1 MMDEKMLKQFRKE
14 LLWTRV
20 LCIISC
26 IMMVTVL
33 VGGFLF
39 YQKTQ
44 EYEWQLK
51 KYAGDVKEHSEEIE
65 LALNQVAQ
73 LDMDVLNDT
82 IRETLK
88 VIQAVDW
95 EMLNKNIDSVD
106 WATLSKQLNDLDV
119 AAINAAIDGLDT
131 EEITQALE
139 NLNNGVDKLKKAVD
153 AITALGDKIGGI
165 FK

>member
-1 MMDEKMLKQFRKE
+1 MDEMMLKKFRRE
-14 LLWTRV
+14 LLWTRI
-20 LCIISC
+20 LCVISC
-26 IMMVTVL
+26 LLMVAVL

-51 KYAGDVKEHSEEIE
+51 KYAEDVKEHSEEIE
-65 LALNQVAQ
+65 MALNQVAL

-95 EMLNKNIDSVD
+95 EMLNENIDSVD
-106 WATLSKQLNDLDV
+106 WAMLSKQLSELDV
-119 AAINAAIDGLDT
+119 KAINDAIDGLDT

-139 NLNNGVDKLKKAVD
+139 NLNNGVDKLKKAVE
-153 AITALGDKIGGI
+153 ALTVIGDKIGGY
-165 FK
+165 FR

>member
-1 MMDEKMLKQFRKE
+1 MDEKMVTKLRRD
-14 LLWTRV
+14 LLWTRIFCV
-20 LCIISC
+20 ITWLL
-26 IMMVTVL
+26 MAVVL

-39 YQKTQ
+39 YQKTR

-51 KYAGDVKEHSEEIE
+51 KYAEDVKEHSEEIE
-65 LALNQVAQ
+65 IALNQVAQ
-73 LDMDVLNDT
+73 LDMDALNDT

-95 EMLNKNIDSVD
+95 EMLNENIDSVD
-106 WATLSKQLNDLDV
+106 WATLSKQLNELDI

-139 NLNNGVDKLKKAVD
+139 NLNNGIDKLKKAVD
-153 AITALGDKIGGI
+153 AINALGDKIGGI

>member
-1 MMDEKMLKQFRKE
+1 MDEKMLKKFRRE

-20 LCIISC
+20 LCATSC
-26 IMMVTVL
+26 LLMVAVL

-44 EYEWQLK
+44 EYQWQLNA
-51 KYAGDVKEHSEEIE
+51 YVEDVKEHSEEIE
-65 LALNQVAQ
+65 TALNQMAL

-82 IRETLK
+82 LKETLK
-88 VIQAVDW
+88 AIQAVDW
-95 EMLNKNIDSVD
+95 EMLNENIDSVD
-106 WATLSKQLNDLDV
+106 WAMLSKQLNELDIK
-119 AAINAAIDGLDT
+119 AINDAIDGLDT

-139 NLNNGVDKLKKAVD
+139 NLNNGVDKLKKTVEALT
-153 AITALGDKIGGI
+153 AIGDKIGGY

>member
-1 MMDEKMLKQFRKE
+1 MDEKMVKKLQRQ

-20 LCIISC
+20 LSVISC
-26 IMMVTVL
+26 LLMVAVL
-33 VGGFLF
+33 AGGFLF

-51 KYAGDVKEHSEEIE
+51 KYDEDIREHSEEIE
-65 LALNQVAQ
+65 TALNQVAL

-82 IRETLK
+82 LKETLK
-88 VIQAVDW
+88 AIQAVDW
-95 EMLNKNIDSVD
+95 EMLNDNIDSVD
-106 WATLSKQLNDLDV
+106 WAKLSEQLSGLDV
-119 AAINAAIDGLDT
+119 KAINDAVEGLDT

-139 NLNNGVDKLKKAVD
+139 NLNNGVDKLKKTVELLNT
-153 AITALGDKIGGI
+153 IGDKIGGY

>member
-1 MMDEKMLKQFRKE
+1 MDEKMVKKLRRD
-14 LLWTRV
+14 LLWTRIFCV
-20 LCIISC
+20 ITWLL
-26 IMMVTVL
+26 MAAVL

-39 YQKTQ
+39 YQKTR

-51 KYAGDVKEHSEEIE
+51 KYAEDVKEHSEEIE
-65 LALNQVAQ
+65 IALNQVAQ

-82 IRETLK
+82 IKETLK

-95 EMLNKNIDSVD
+95 EMLNENIDSVD
-106 WATLSKQLNDLDV
+106 WATLSKQLSELDIQ
-119 AAINAAIDGLDT
+119 AINAAIDGLDT
-131 EEITQALE
+131 EELTTALE

-153 AITALGDKIGGI
+153 AITALGDKIGGY